1 MTLPFLFKR
10 MHLSDAHVPWL
21 FIFVIAIFLCC
32 TPCLAAGYLYLDT
45 GTQPVLSA
53 HAEGDTRYYPGDTFS
68 MTVILTNKGRDK
80 AMQVEPLLSPTA
92 YDPSTALGV
101 IVRPQVG
108 DAPITLKS
116 LPTIAGDIGS
126 WDQVPV
132 TILGTVHQNAT
143 PGAYVIPLEVTYN
156 YVYAIPM
163 VGPDF
168 STIKVLYNQKNQTIP
183 VSIRVMS
190 EVRLVILHEQSE
202 NMAPDTQGYLVLD
215 IMNAGYSTGEDVS
228 FSIVPS
234 NNVTF
239 QMVDSN
245 VYLKRF
251 APGNVTTI
259 KARIAV
265 KDHTGAG
272 SYPALLEGHYRD
284 TDGILRNTPAVPIG
298 IAVAKGAVFE
308 AVTKNLTINPG
319 ATETITVT
327 YRNTGD
333 TPAYNAQARLIGNQV
348 IAPVTDTASLGL
360 VGPGE
365 TKTAQFTI
373 SAKSAIVGKRY
384 IIDTDVKYRDGLDA
398 PMLSDNMVFGITVQ
412 QPSGVGAITSN
423 PVILIII
430 AGALVIIAYG
440 LWKLR
445 KRKPSTI

>member
-1 MTLPFLFKR
+1 MTLPFLFKG
-10 MHLSDAHVPWL
+10 MHLSDAPVPWL
-21 FIFVIAIFLCC
+21 SIMVLAIFLCC

-45 GTQPVLSA
+45 GTQPTLSA
-53 HAEGDTRYYPGDTFS
+53 HAEGDTRYYPGDTFA

-101 IVRPQVG
+101 IVRPMVG
-108 DAPITLKS
+108 DAPVTLKS
-116 LPTIAGDIGS
+116 LPSVAGDIGS

-143 PGAYVIPLEVTYN
+143 PGVFTIPLDVTYN

-163 VGPDF
+163 VGSDF
-168 STIKVLYNQKNQTIP
+168 TTIEVLYYQKQQTIQIP
-183 VSIRVMS
+183 IRIMS
-190 EVRLVILHEQSE
+190 EVRPLVLHEQSE
-202 NMAPDTQGYLVLD
+202 NVVPDTQGYLVLD

-245 VYLKRF
+245 VFLKKF
-251 APGNVTTI
+251 APGNVTTL

-284 TDGILRNTPAVPIG
+284 SDGVLRSTKSVPVG
-298 IAVAKGAVFE
+298 ITVSKGAVFE
-308 AVTKNLTINPG
+308 AITDDLTIIPG
-319 ATETITVT
+319 RTETITVS

-333 TPAYNAQARLIGNQV
+333 TPAYNAQARLIGNQ
-348 IAPVTDTASLGL
+348 ILEPKTDTATLGL
-360 VGPGE
+360 VRPGE
-365 TKTAQFTI
+365 TKTAQFI
-373 SAKSAIVGKRY
+373 VSAKSAIAGKQY
-384 IIDTDVKYRDGLDA
+384 IIDTDVKYWDQLDA
-398 PMLSDNMVFGITVQ
+398 PVLSDNMSFGIAVK
-412 QPSGVGAITSN
+412 QPSGLGAITSN
-423 PVILIII
+423 PVILIIF
-430 AGALVIIAYG
+430 AGALVIIIYG
-440 LWKLR
+440 TWKLR
-445 KRKPSTI
+445 NRKT